1 MFDFWK
7 GAFGFWNGCL
17 YPLYPKELSKLY
29 GQSAGTKFEGEAVVN
44 LVVKDPVSSALEVY
58 LDRMV
63 LTGSV
68 TADTKEAALLQAAA
82 ADTKPVPETVAVPSG
97 LLQQKVQ
104 LAPGAFYFSIKKTGS
119 QNGTITMTLLFG

>member
-7 GAFGFWNGCL
+7 GAFGFWKACL
-17 YPLYPKELSKLY
+17 YPLYPKELTKLY

-82 ADTKPVPETVAVPSG
+82 ADTKPVPELACSA
-97 LLQQKVQ
+97 LWA
-104 LAPGAFYFSIKKTGS
+104 LAPTGAIATR
-119 QNGTITMTLLFG
+119 

>member
-1 MFDFWK
+1 M
-7 GAFGFWNGCL
+7 

-68 TADTKEAALLQAAA
+68 TADTKEAALSLSQAAA
-82 ADTKPVPETVAVPSG
+82 ADTKPVPETAAVPSG
-97 LLQQKVQ
+97 LLHQQVQ

>member
-7 GAFGFWNGCL
+7 GAFGFWKACL

-63 LTGSV
+63 VSVGV
-68 TADTKEAALLQAAA
+68 TADTKEAALSQAAA
-82 ADTKPVPETVAVPSG
+82 ADTKPVPETAAVPSG
-97 LLQQKVQ
+97 LLHQQVQ

>member
-7 GAFGFWNGCL
+7 GAFGFWKACL

-44 LVVKDPVSSALEVY
+44 RVAKDPVSSALEVY

-82 ADTKPVPETVAVPSG
+82 ADTKPVPETAAVPSG
-97 LLQQKVQ
+97 LLHQQVQ
-104 LAPGAFYFSIKKTGS
+104 LPPGEPHVCEYNIS
-119 QNGTITMTLLFG
+119 QGN